1 MLSKVYCSL
10 DSIRYS
16 HLVITDATSSPL
28 QRVYFDH
35 GVCNEPTVSLYV
47 SPSQHNEVWKNFAA
61 SAEGVAFS
69 SVEETFR
76 TLCSG
81 INLLHLLHVQI
92 ALICAR
98 LCRVLINLLITL
110 LCRQQDFD
118 DLIFKK
124 GTDHVC
130 DQLWYELLFV
140 RLFLRSLQE
149 ASLCSQVN

>member
-1 MLSKVYCSL
+1 MLFKVCCSL
-10 DSIRYS
+10 ESIRYS
-16 HLVITDATSSPL
+16 HLVITDASSSPI

-35 GVCNEPTVSLYV
+35 GVCNEPTVSLHV
-47 SPSQHNEVWKNFAA
+47 SPSQHSE
-61 SAEGVAFS
+61 AFS

-76 TLCSG
+76 TLCAVGS
-81 INLLHLLHVQI
+81 IFYISSIQI

-110 LCRQQDFD
+110 LCRQQVFD

-124 GTDHVC
+124 GIDHVC
-130 DQLWYELLFV
+130 DQLRYELLFV